1 VAGTSR
7 IHGGRRDHDADR
19 PVGAALPDSI
29 VATGEQL
36 DQDAFTRFAGQVR
49 YVQGDFADTG
59 TFMTA
64 AMEPHFGARP

>member
-1 VAGTSR
+1 M
-7 IHGGRRDHDADR
+7 
-19 PVGAALPDSI
+19 
-29 VATGEQL
+29 ATGEQL